1 MMQRC
6 IGLAKKG
13 MGNVSPN
20 PLVGCVIAKDGKI
33 ISEGYHKKF
42 GGDHAEIDAIKN
54 AIKSGKQLKGTTLY
68 VNLEPCSHS
77 GKTPPCTDE
86 IIKQKFA
93 KVVIGMQDPN
103 PLVTGNGIRFLKK
116 NKIKVS
122 ENILE
127 DECKKLNKFY
137 LKNISTGLPYVT
149 MKIAQTIDGYIADK
163 NYEFKWITTE
173 ESRAYVHGLRNEYD
187 AVLVGRNTLDKDN
200 PKLNVR
206 LVKGRDP
213 YRIVVDTRLASLTNR
228 KIFKDEL
235 RQKTIVITASRH
247 DFKKAAAL
255 INKGITIIEA
265 DSSSG
270 VIDLQ
275 DALAKL
281 YKKDIGSI
289 LVEGGAETYNYFLEQ
304 GMVDD
309 VLIFTSQRIMGDGI
323 KALRHGSLDGFTITS
338 TEKINHDILTT
349 LIKNPPAERAGK
361 S

>member
-1 MMQRC
+1 MMHHC

-13 MGNVSPN
+13 TGNVSPN
-20 PLVGCVIAKDGKI
+20 PLVGCVIAKDNKI
-33 ISEGYHKKF
+33 IAEGYHRKF

-54 AIKSGKQLKGTTLY
+54 AKKIRRQLKGTTLY
-68 VNLEPCSHS
+68 INLEPCSHI
-77 GKTPPCTDE
+77 GKTQPCTDE
-86 IIKQKFA
+86 IIKNKFA
-93 KVVIGMQDPN
+93 RVVIGMQDPN
-103 PLVTGNGIRFLKK
+103 PFVKGSGVRILKK

-122 ENILE
+122 ENISE

-137 LKNISTGLPYVT
+137 LKNVSTGLPYVT

-163 NYEFKWITTE
+163 NYESKWITTE
-173 ESRAYVHGLRNEYD
+173 ESRAYVHGLRTEYD
-187 AVLVGRNTLDKDN
+187 ATLVGRKTLEKDN

-213 YRIVVDTRLASLTNR
+213 FRIVIDSKLASSPER
-228 KIFKDEL
+228 KLFKDEL
-235 RQKTIVITASRH
+235 RQKTFVITASRH
-247 DFKKAAAL
+247 DFKKGAAL
-255 INKGITIIEA
+255 MKKGINIIEA

-281 YKKDIGSI
+281 FKKNIGSI

-304 GMVDD
+304 GMADE
-309 VLIFTSQRIMGDGI
+309 VLIFTSHRIMGDGI
-323 KALRHGSLDGFTITS
+323 KALQHGSLDGFNIIS
-338 TEKINHDILTT
+338 TEKINRDILTT
-349 LIKNPPAERAGK
+349 LTK